1 MNIRK
6 TLIEMVVIVLSASTL
21 GLFYN
26 FFAAPKPLSWIYVP
40 RPVEQATD
48 SALFASSKPKTD
60 DGAQTTAV
68 ATSPLPTVSGSD
80 TAHTATKITG
90 NEQLAVGKDKP
101 TTQSQQPP
109 TSNSPNS
116 QTKAQSS
123 PPSSKPLE
131 VKYEQVLRLTK
142 DADVLFLDARK
153 EHEFEEG
160 HIPGAK
166 NLNVMEFD
174 KHVPDIIALP
184 RDKRIVVYCGG
195 GLCELSHDLANN
207 LIAFGFT
214 RVFIYLGGYEDWKQQ
229 QKNN

>member
-1 MNIRK
+1 MDIRK
-6 TLIEMVVIVLSASTL
+6 TFIEMMIIVLSAASL
-21 GLFYN
+21 GIFYN
-26 FFAAPKPLSWIYVP
+26 FVAAPKPLAWVYVP
-40 RPVEQATD
+40 RPVEQASD
-48 SALFASSKPKTD
+48 SALFAPSKPKTD
-60 DGAQTTAV
+60 DATQATAV
-68 ATSPLPTVSGSD
+68 ATATLPTV
-80 TAHTATKITG
+80 K
-90 NEQLAVGKDKP
+90 GKDSA
-101 TTQSQQPP
+101 QNLINSAGGQQLTINKETPAVIKEK
-109 TSNSPNS
+109 SP
-116 QTKAQSS
+116 AQSS
-123 PPSSKPLE
+123 SPDAKTSQPSAKPLE
-131 VKYEQVLRLTK
+131 VKYEQVLRLMK
-142 DADVLFLDARK
+142 DPDILFLDARK